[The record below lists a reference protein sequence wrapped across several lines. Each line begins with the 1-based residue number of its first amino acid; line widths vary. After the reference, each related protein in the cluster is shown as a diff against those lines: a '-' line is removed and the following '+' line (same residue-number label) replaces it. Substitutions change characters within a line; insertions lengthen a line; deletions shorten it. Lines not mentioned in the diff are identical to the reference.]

1 MSLRIIH
8 TADWQIAKPFANFPA
23 ELAGE
28 LAAARLAIIPR
39 VAKIARDAGASHVL
53 VAGDVFD
60 SDRIDTVTLRRALAR
75 LDEERAVTWL
85 LLPGNHDPAR
95 AGGIWERAARIGLP
109 GNVVALTEPTPY
121 EMAPGA
127 SVLPAVLANNNP
139 GADPS
144 EWMDGCATPP
154 GTLRIGLAHGS
165 VHGFSSEGES
175 AVSIARNRAARAGLD
190 YLALGDWHGLKEID
204 ARTWYSG
211 TPEPDRFPDNAPG
224 HVLTVTI
231 DGAGAPPV
239 VTPHASAAYTWLK
252 LEASL
257 TGVRELDAIERRIAA
272 AAPSLSQVLVRLKL
286 SGRLT
291 LHEDAQLRRWREEI
305 EGRVRHL
312 EADTRQLTV
321 AAQVADLE
329 VFGTGGALRNSAEVL
344 AAQSQ
349 SQNEAER
356 RIAALALQKLYA
368 FASGVREGAP

>member
-8 TADWQIAKPFANFPA
+8 TADWQIAKPFANLPS

-39 VAKIARDAGASHVL
+39 IGKIAREAGAAHVL

-60 SDRIDTVTLRRALAR
+60 SDRLDAVTLRRALAR

-109 GNVVALTEPTPY
+109 SNVVALTEPNPY
-121 EMAPGA
+121 EITPGA
-127 SVLPAVLANNNP
+127 VVLPAVLANNNP

-144 EWMDGCATPP
+144 EWMDSCQTPP

-224 HVLTVTI
+224 HVLAVSI

-239 VTPHASAAYTWLK
+239 VTPHASAAFTWLK

-257 TGVRELDAIERRIAA
+257 TGVRELEAIERRISA
-272 AAPSLSQVLVRLKL
+272 AAPSLGHMLVRLKL

-291 LHEDAQLRRWREEI
+291 LHEDAQLRQWREEI
-305 EGRVRHL
+305 EGRVRHF
-312 EADTRQLTV
+312 ETDTRQLAI
-321 AAQVADLE
+321 AAESADLD
-329 VFGTGGALRNSAEVL
+329 VFGAGGALRQSAEEL

-356 RIAALALQKLYA
+356 RIAALALQKLYT
-368 FASGVREGAP
+368 FASLMRENAS